1 MGKILISREKT
12 EEIQNVY
19 QRKYSVND
27 LCVLLASKNEL
38 IKEGNLFYERL
49 IKDNLSCL
57 NELEAFWDNIKK
69 EYNIKLQEGEEL
81 YLNFNTSEVYIQKIQ
96 N

>member
-1 MGKILISREKT
+1 MEKILISREKT

-19 QRKYSVND
+19 QRKYSIND

-38 IKEGNLFYERL
+38 LEEGNLFYERL

-69 EYNIKLQEGEEL
+69 EYDVRETRKLMQAIG
-81 YLNFNTSEVYIQKIQ
+81 FFV
-96 N
+96 

>member
-1 MGKILISREKT
+1 MEKILISREKT

-19 QRKYSVND
+19 QRKYSIND

-38 IKEGNLFYERL
+38 LEEGNLFYERL

-69 EYNIKLQEGEEL
+69 EYDVRLQDGEEL
-81 YLNFNTSEVYIQKIQ
+81 YLNFNTSEIYVQKIQ

>member
-1 MGKILISREKT
+1 MEKILISREKT
-12 EEIQNVY
+12 EEIQNIY

-38 IKEGNLFYERL
+38 LEDGNLFYERL

-57 NELEAFWDNIKK
+57 NALEAFWDDIKK

-81 YLNFNTSEVYIQKIQ
+81 YLNFNTSEVYVQKIQ

>member
-38 IKEGNLFYERL
+38 IKAL
-49 IKDNLSCL
+49 L
-57 NELEAFWDNIKK
+57 NDSPQTESK
-69 EYNIKLQEGEEL
+69 GE
-81 YLNFNTSEVYIQKIQ
+81 
-96 N
+96 